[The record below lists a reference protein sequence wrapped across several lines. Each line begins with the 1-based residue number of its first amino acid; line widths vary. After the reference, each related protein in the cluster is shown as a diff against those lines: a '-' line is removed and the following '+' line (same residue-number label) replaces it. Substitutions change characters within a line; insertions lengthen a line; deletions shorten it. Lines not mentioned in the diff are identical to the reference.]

1 MRSVVRSLRQLRRF
15 TQHHAE
21 RHSSAT
27 RLIRQQNALIMC
39 SSTSRSLS
47 TLHRA
52 GEISQIA
59 SPGVELMRTMFST
72 VAADSVKD
80 TGRGGPMVEY
90 ERRIASG
97 ELVDGDS
104 FQINTIQ
111 QLQRLYEELIENE
124 EDCQLDRYKSSEK
137 SGRSRWLWSRLIT
150 QPSTYAPVKGL
161 YLYGGVGTGKTML
174 MDLFYEQL

>member
-1 MRSVVRSLRQLRRF
+1 
-15 TQHHAE
+15 
-21 RHSSAT
+21 
-27 RLIRQQNALIMC
+27 
-39 SSTSRSLS
+39 
-47 TLHRA
+47 
-52 GEISQIA
+52 
-59 SPGVELMRTMFST
+59 
-72 VAADSVKD
+72 
-80 TGRGGPMVEY
+80 MVEY

-104 FQINTIQ
+104 FQLNTIQ

-124 EDCQLDRYKSSEK
+124 ENCQLDRYKSSEK

-161 YLYGGVGTGKTML
+161 YLYGGVVTGKTML